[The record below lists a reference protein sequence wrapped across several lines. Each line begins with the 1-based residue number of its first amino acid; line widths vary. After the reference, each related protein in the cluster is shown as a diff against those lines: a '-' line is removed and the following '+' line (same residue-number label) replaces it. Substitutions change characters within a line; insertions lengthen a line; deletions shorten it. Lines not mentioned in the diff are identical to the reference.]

1 MKVRLP
7 EFGDG
12 SAYGTII
19 AWCVEEGELV
29 EKGQLL
35 LEVETD
41 KAILK
46 IDTPAS
52 GVLRAV
58 YKEEGSV
65 VGPNEELG
73 EIEKRG
79 EN

>member
-1 MKVRLP
+1 MKIKLP
-7 EFGDG
+7 EFVDG
-12 SAYGTII
+12 SSYATII
-19 AWCVEEGELV
+19 SWLVEKGEEV

-46 IDTPAS
+46 VSSPVN

-58 YKEEGSV
+58 YKGEGSV
-65 VGPNEELG
+65 VGSQEELG
-73 EIEKRG
+73 EIEKKG
-79 EN
+79 DC